1 MTMRRQ
7 SARSGRRTKYGCHNY
22 LSQTIF
28 FSFFQTKNGTYGI
41 DESPLA
47 RDLNYTHYYKVW
59 SNLIITTIIPITVM
73 AFCNSTIF
81 LQLRK
86 SRKEMLSARQTPHP
100 LTPPNSNDT
109 PPNPQENEN
118 TPLSSNG
125 RGNHNHIGT
134 LAKDWT

>member
-1 MTMRRQ
+1 M
-7 SARSGRRTKYGCHNY
+7 
-22 LSQTIF
+22 F
-28 FSFFQTKNGTYGI
+28 FPIFQTQNGTYGI

-73 AFCNSTIF
+73 AFCNSRIF
-81 LQLRK
+81 IELRK

-100 LTPPNSNDT
+100 LTPLNSNGT
-109 PPNPQENEN
+109 PTNPQENEN

-125 RGNHNHIGT
+125 RGNQNVIGKFHRT
-134 LAKDWT
+134 CMYFSLNVICLRYVL

>member
-1 MTMRRQ
+1 MVK
-7 SARSGRRTKYGCHNY
+7 SGQN
-22 LSQTIF
+22 
-28 FSFFQTKNGTYGI
+28 FQIWSKFLHLFGQI
-41 DESPLA
+41 
-47 RDLNYTHYYKVW
+47 YKVW

-125 RGNHNHIGT
+125 RGNHNHIGK
-134 LAKDWT
+134 LAKDRT